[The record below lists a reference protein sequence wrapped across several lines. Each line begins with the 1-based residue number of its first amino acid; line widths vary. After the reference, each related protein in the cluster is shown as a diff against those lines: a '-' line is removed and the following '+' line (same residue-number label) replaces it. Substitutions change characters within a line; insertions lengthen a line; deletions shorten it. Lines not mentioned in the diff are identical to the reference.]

1 MKEILNRIIKSQFV
15 KDSSWTVI
23 GSGLG
28 NGLLLIGG
36 IIIAR
41 LLGKDIYGEYG
52 VVKSTMFYIAAFS
65 TFGLGYTS
73 TKYIAQYVEDHRDK
87 LYSVINSTFK
97 ITLFNSILLGILVFI
112 FSSPLANFLDTP
124 QLALPFKYLGI
135 IIVFRAISTS
145 AGGLLSGF
153 GDFKELGINSI
164 ISGFTLLILC
174 VPFTYYWGL
183 KGSLISLFLSQ
194 LIFAILNVKELLKK
208 PLTKKLQS
216 GMTKDL
222 LKFSFPVALQEL
234 SFTICNWG
242 TTLILTK
249 YASVG
254 EVGVYTASY
263 QWTGIILIIPSL
275 LSNVILAYL
284 SKSSS
289 ESSKHQKFLYRI
301 LIINLICT
309 LIPFGGAFLLSDFI
323 IQMYGSTFA
332 EMKAVFL
339 IAIFS
344 TIFMC
349 LSNVFQ
355 SEMISRGKNWQL
367 FTFRLIRDLF
377 IIVLLFVL
385 LGVLHK
391 DNGAIILVSLNAIA
405 YVIYTTLLWVNY
417 HLSTK
422 YCRE

>member
-1 MKEILNRIIKSQFV
+1 MKEKLKHIVQSQFM
-15 KDSSWTVI
+15 KDSSWAVL
-23 GSGLG
+23 GSGFG
-28 NGLLLIGG
+28 NGLLLIAG

-41 LLGKDIYGEYG
+41 LLGKDLYGEYG

-73 TKYIAQYVEDHRDK
+73 TKYIAQYVEEHREK
-87 LYSVINSTFK
+87 LNSVIVSTFK
-97 ITLFNSILLGILVFI
+97 ITLFNSILLGILVFV

-135 IIVFRAISTS
+135 IIVFRAVSTS

-153 GDFKELGINSI
+153 GDFKELGINNI

-174 VPFTYYWGL
+174 VPLTYNWGL
-183 KGSLISLFLSQ
+183 KGSLISLSLSQ
-194 LIFAILNVKELLKK
+194 FILAVLNVRILLRKSLSKELQ
-208 PLTKKLQS
+208 PE
-216 GMTKDL
+216 MTKEL

-254 EVGVYTASY
+254 EVGMYTASY

-284 SKSSS
+284 SKSS
-289 ESSKHQKFLYRI
+289 ESSTRQKLLFRI

-309 LIPFGGAFLLSDFI
+309 LIPFGVALLLSDFI
-323 IQMYGSTFA
+323 IQMYGGTFA
-332 EMKAVFL
+332 DMKPVFL

-367 FTFRLIRDLF
+367 FTFRLIRDIF
-377 IIVLLFVL
+377 IIVLLFIS

-405 YVIYTTLLWVNY
+405 YVIYTALLWSNY
-417 HLSTK
+417 HYSTK
-422 YCRE
+422 NSCE

>member
-1 MKEILNRIIKSQFV
+1 MRERLTRLIKSQFV
-15 KDSSWTVI
+15 KDSSWAVF
-23 GSGLG
+23 GPGLG
-28 NGLLLIGG
+28 NGLLLIAG

-41 LLGKDIYGEYG
+41 LLGKDLYGEYG

-73 TKYIAQYVEDHRDK
+73 TKYIAQYIEEQKDK
-87 LYSVINSTFK
+87 LYSVVNSTFK
-97 ITLFNSILLGILVFI
+97 ITLFNSVLLGLLVFV
-112 FSSPLANFLDTP
+112 FSSPLSNFLETP
-124 QLALPFKYLGI
+124 QLATPFKYLGI
-135 IIVFRAISTS
+135 IIVFRAVSTS

-153 GDFKELGINSI
+153 GDFKELGINNI
-164 ISGFTLLILC
+164 VSGLTLLLLC
-174 VPFTYYWGL
+174 VPLTYYWGL
-183 KGSLISLFLSQ
+183 KGSLISLSLSQ
-194 LIFAILNVKELLKK
+194 FIFAILNVRVLLKK
-208 PLTKKLQS
+208 QLIKELQPD
-216 GMTKDL
+216 MTKSL

-254 EVGVYTASY
+254 EVGMYTASF
-263 QWTGIILIIPSL
+263 QWTGIILIVPSL

-289 ESSKHQKFLYRI
+289 EGASRQTLVSRI
-301 LIINLICT
+301 VIINLLCT
-309 LIPFGGAFLLSDFI
+309 LIPFGVALLLSDFI
-323 IQMYGSTFA
+323 IQMYGSTFVD
-332 EMKAVFL
+332 MKPVFL

-349 LSNVFQ
+349 LANVFQ
-355 SEMISRGKNWQL
+355 SELISRGKNWQL
-367 FTFRLIRDLF
+367 FSFRLIRDSF
-377 IIVLLFVL
+377 IVVLLFVL

-405 YVIYTTLLWVNY
+405 YVIYTALLWGNY
-417 HLSTK
+417 HISTNNQG
-422 YCRE
+422 